1 MAVLPIGMSGEAGG
15 YQIERSL
22 RFNSADS
29 TYLSRT
35 PPSASNRKTWT
46 WGGWVKRSEL
56 STLQWLFTAGTTSTS
71 RTYIGISASDN
82 LFVGSESST
91 VILDIVTSQVFRDPS
106 SWYHI
111 VISIDTTQATAA
123 NRVRVYVN
131 GTQVT
136 SFSTASY
143 PSQNTDLV
151 GVNTTDGHYIGVRGP
166 GGLNNYFGGYLT
178 DINFI
183 DGQALTP
190 SSFGETDSDT
200 GVWKPKAYT
209 GSYGTNGFYLKFAD
223 NSGTTSTTLGKDSSP
238 NGNNWTPNNF
248 SVTAGAG
255 NDSLVD
261 TPTPYGT
268 DTGAGG
274 EVRGN
279 YATWNPLRNDQ
290 SAVLTN
296 GNLDLSTAGSGDR
309 YGAYTTLGVSSGK
322 WYWEITAG
330 SLSTDGY
337 NIGITSASKSPTSAL
352 GSDAESYIYLNTA
365 NKRTSATTVAY
376 GATYTAGDVIGVALD
391 LDVGTLTFYKNG
403 TSQGTAYTSIPSN
416 TWFPTVADNDTGST
430 TGSSF
435 IGNFGQR
442 PFAYTAPSGFKALC
456 TQNLPE
462 PTVVQGDDYFNT
474 VLWTGNDASPRTI
487 TGVGFQPDFVW
498 IKPRSLAQSH
508 HIFDAVRGTQ
518 VELRSNTTD
527 AELTSTYGNL
537 TAYASDGFT
546 LTAGVNGIANVN
558 ANNETFVAWNW
569 KANGSGV
576 TNTAG
581 SITSTVSANTT
592 SGFSIVTWTGTGA
605 NATVGHGLG
614 VAPKMIIVKNRTT
627 ATSTGWIVYHSTLGG
642 TQFLVLNSTTG
653 AGTVSTV
660 WNDTAT
666 TSSVFSL
673 GSNSDVNQNTNSMVA
688 YCFAPVSGFSAMGAY
703 TGSGSADGPFIYTG
717 FRPAFVMI
725 KQSSAAGEHWVILD
739 NDRNTSNVENKE
751 LYANLSNAESSNAGN
766 ATLDFVSNGFK
777 IRTTNAGQNT
787 SSATYIYACF
797 AESPFRY
804 SLAR

>member
-15 YQIERSL
+15 YQIQRSL

-29 TYLSRT
+29 AYLSRT
-35 PPSASNRKTWT
+35 LTTPTDNKKFTLSM
-46 WGGWVKRSEL
+46 WVKRSG
-56 STLQWLFTAGTTSTS
+56 FTSFGVDNYILAVNSSSGIYFTEPSILYFQNGGGTATT
-71 RTYIGISASDN
+71 TA
-82 LFVGSESST
+82 
-91 VILDIVTSQVFRDPS
+91 VFRDPS
-106 SWYHI
+106 SWYHL
-111 VISIDTTQATAA
+111 VFVFDSSNATA
-123 NRVRVYVN
+123 NDRMIIYVN
-131 GTQVT
+131 NVRQALTT
-136 SFSTASY
+136 STP
-143 PSQNTDLV
+143 PSLNATGSINSAV
-151 GVNTTDGHYIGVRGP
+151 SHNIGRYIS
-166 GGLNNYFGGYLT
+166 GLYYFPGYLA

-190 SSFGETDSDT
+190 SSFGENDTDT

-223 NSGTTSTTLGKDSSP
+223 NSGTTSTTLGKDSSG

-462 PTVVQGDDYFNT
+462 PAVVQGDDYFNT
-474 VLWTGNDASPRTI
+474 VLYTGNGSAPRTI
-487 TGVGFQPDFVW
+487 TGVGFQPDWVW
-498 IKPRSLAQSH
+498 VKSRSNTSAHFLW
-508 HIFDAVRGTQ
+508 DAVRGTN
-518 VELRSNTTD
+518 LNLFSN
-527 AELTSTYGNL
+527 LTSEEANVASGSTDGGVS
-537 TAYASDGFT
+537 TSASDGFT
-546 LTAGVNGIANVN
+546 LTAGTSSSNNVN
-558 ANNETFVAWNW
+558 NNGSTYVGWNW

-576 TNTAG
+576 SNTDG

-725 KQSSAAGEHWVILD
+725 KQSSASGNNWAIVDDKRDDYNVADL
-739 NDRNTSNVENKE
+739 RLFPNTSD
-751 LYANLSNAESSNAGN
+751 AESSSYVVAD
-766 ATLDFVSNGFK
+766 LLSNGFK
-777 IRTTNAGQNT
+777 IRGSAGSTNT
-787 SSATYIYACF
+787 SSATYIYMAF
-797 AESPFRY
+797 AENPFKY

>member
-183 DGQALTP
+183 DGSALTP

-200 GVWKPKAYT
+200 GVWTPKAYT

-261 TPTPYGT
+261 TPTSYGT

-279 YATWNPLRNDQ
+279 YATLNPLDKGTYITT
-290 SAVLTN
+290 AN
-296 GNLDLSTAGSGDR
+296 GNLDVVASTQWQGVRA
-309 YGAYTTLGVSSGK
+309 TLGMSAGK
-322 WYWEITAG
+322 WYCEYTPTSGTYHIVSISQPQAVM
-330 SLSTDGY
+330 DGY
-337 NIGITSASKSPTSAL
+337 IVNNSTAWGYGYDGSKYNGGSTTS
-352 GSDAESYIYLNTA
+352 
-365 NKRTSATTVAY
+365 Y
-376 GATYTAGDVIGVALD
+376 GATWGVGDTIGIAFD
-391 LDVGTLTFYKNG
+391 ADAGTLVFYKNG
-403 TSQGTAYTSIPSN
+403 TSQGTAYSSLTNGPYLVGIGVYPS
-416 TWFPTVADNDTGST
+416 ATGT
-430 TGSSF
+430 F
-435 IGNFGQR
+435 NFGQR

-456 TQNLPE
+456 TQNLPT
-462 PTVVQGDDYFNT
+462 PAIGATASTRADDYFNP
-474 VLWTGNDASPRTI
+474 VLYTGNGSAPRTI

-498 IKPRSLAQSH
+498 VKSRSNAYAHFLW
-508 HIFDAVRGTQ
+508 DAVRGTN
-518 VELRSNTTD
+518 LNLFS
-527 AELTSTYGNL
+527 NL
-537 TAYASDGFT
+537 TNAEANVATDSTDGGVSTSASDGFT
-546 LTAGVNGIANVN
+546 LTAGTSSSNNVN
-558 ANNETFVAWNW
+558 NNGSTYVGWNW
-569 KANGSGV
+569 KANGSGS

-581 SITSTVSANTT
+581 TITSTVSANTT
-592 SGFSIVTWTGTGA
+592 SGFSIVTYTGTGA

-614 VAPKMIIVKNRTT
+614 VAPSMVIVKPRSAVNNWSVYHRSLGASNVIFLDLTNAS
-627 ATSTGWIVYHSTLGG
+627 ATSAASW
-642 TQFLVLNSTTG
+642 NST
-653 AGTVSTV
+653 AP
-660 WNDTAT
+660 
-666 TSSVFSL
+666 TSSAISVGTSL
-673 GSNSDVNQNTNSMVA
+673 GINGSGTTFVA
-688 YCFAPVSGFSAMGAY
+688 YCFAPVAGFSAFGSY
-703 TGSGSADGPFIYTG
+703 TGNGSADGTFVYTNH
-717 FRPAFVMI
+717 RPALVLV
-725 KQSSAAGEHWVILD
+725 KRTDSTGNWTVLD
-739 NDRNTSNVENKE
+739 NKREGYNVDNDP
-751 LYANLSNAESSNAGN
+751 LYPNLSDAEG
-766 ATLDFVSNGFK
+766 TTDLVDMLSNGFK
-777 IRTTNAGQNT
+777 VRSTDASVNASGG
-787 SSATYIYACF
+787 TYIYMSV
-797 AESPFRY
+797 AENPFKY
-804 SLAR
+804 SLGR